1 MTEITVNS
9 TNNHK
14 HRRHIET
21 SWAHRTGH
29 RSVSTTFLW
38 EIWSLVLKLNS
49 SALGG
54 ILSLPHSHISH
65 LCALSQEHWFPVMR
79 TSLNPHS
86 LCWIS
91 RHVTDS
97 SSCWLSITHGV
108 HMWRRH
114 KLVHMHKHLRSQLPA
129 ASRRKSSGSDFTS
142 LVGQDTVLLFY
153 SLLKRS

>member
-91 RHVTDS
+91 RHVTDP

-108 HMWRRH
+108 HVWRRH
-114 KLVHMHKHLRSQLPA
+114 KLVHMHKLSAHNFLQRVDVNHLDQ
-129 ASRRKSSGSDFTS
+129 TS
-142 LVGQDTVLLFY
+142 LLWLDRTMCSSFIHY
-153 SLLKRS
+153 